1 MNIFVQKAIIY
12 ILIYEYIVNTFCC
25 NYLRLNAIRM
35 VPLPFWVIWD
45 NLCRTVHDFA
55 PASRMQY
62 TTLQGLSLNI
72 KVDRVCSFRVFAQT
86 TAYNLTL
93 FFVLKFGRGSCVEVV
108 ACGRSLFILSNSVVG
123 IWFLFGN
130 TRYGMLV
137 FWGSDS
143 VLFSWI
149 LPVLRD
155 SVLKWDSDHPVTFVF
170 GIHSFWRLNIVKND
184 AMACLI
190 DVCRTTSIVP
200 VWTDSFA
207 VLLMLT
213 DVTLTR
219 LVEACA
225 GWLT

>member
-1 MNIFVQKAIIY
+1 
-12 ILIYEYIVNTFCC
+12 
-25 NYLRLNAIRM
+25 
-35 VPLPFWVIWD
+35 
-45 NLCRTVHDFA
+45 
-55 PASRMQY
+55 MQY
-62 TTLQGLSLNI
+62 TTLGGLSLNI
-72 KVDRVCSFRVFAQT
+72 EVDRVCSFRVFAHT

-108 ACGRSLFILSNSVVG
+108 ACGRSLFILGDSVVG
-123 IWFLFGN
+123 ILFLFGN

-143 VLFSWI
+143 GLFRWI
-149 LPVLRD
+149 LHVLRY
-155 SVLKWDSDHPVTFVF
+155 SVLKGDSDHPVTFVF
-170 GIHSFWRLNIVKND
+170 GIHSLWRLNIVEND
-184 AMACLI
+184 TMACLI

-200 VWTDSFA
+200 GWTDSFA